1 MTPNVS
7 SRSPRKG
14 GHGKGRMVLFS
25 LVAIFAML
33 LSACGGGN
41 ASNPGSKTTTL
52 NVLASPNGNFKAS
65 NFNPFID
72 PSNGAMYGAQGM
84 IYETLIYMNRYDGG
98 VTNMLASDHKLADD
112 ASSVTFT
119 IRNGVKWN
127 DGQAFS
133 ADDVTFTLNL
143 LKQYPALDQQGLWT
157 AVIKDVTNPDSNTV
171 KVDFKSP
178 NSTALWNF
186 SQLYIVPKHTWSS
199 VSDPATYTNDKPVGT
214 GPYTLKSFGP
224 QAYTL
229 QKNSSYW
236 QSGLPKI
243 DQLRYLATSDNTA
256 AQLKISKGEI
266 DWAGVGWDPK
276 YDASFT
282 QVDPQHYHHW
292 FPGNNTVM
300 LYLNLTRAPFN
311 DLKVRQ
317 AISLAINRDDIHAK
331 AALYA
336 DPANP
341 TAVLPSHKAFLS
353 SDYQNAKFSPDAARA
368 ESLLKEAGY
377 TKGSDGIYQKNGKKI
392 SFQMIVPSGWADW
405 EATLAVISDNL
416 KAIGIDA
423 KPNSLATPDVYT
435 AALNKG
441 DYDAAI
447 SWTDKGPSP
456 YFTFVDLLR
465 SDKTWSNGK
474 AIAGGSTNWEHWQD
488 SATDKLLNQYLASA
502 DPNAQKQAIQGI
514 EKIMV
519 DQLPVI
525 PLDYNVG
532 WFEYTTKNAVGWPD
546 QNNPYAYGSPFDAPD
561 NENIVLH
568 LSPANS

>member
-1 MTPNVS
+1 
-7 SRSPRKG
+7 
-14 GHGKGRMVLFS
+14 
-25 LVAIFAML
+25 ML

-41 ASNPGSKTTTL
+41 ASNSGTKTTTL
-52 NVLASPNGNFKAS
+52 NILASPNGNFKAS

-72 PSNGAMYGAQGM
+72 PNNGAMYGAQGM
-84 IYETLIYMNRYDGG
+84 IYETLIYMNRYDGT
-98 VTNMLASDHKLADD
+98 VTDMLASDHKIADD

-119 IRNGVKWN
+119 IRKGVKWN

-143 LKQYPALDQQGLWT
+143 LKQYPALDQQGFWT
-157 AVIKDVTNPDSNTV
+157 NIIKDVTNPDSNTV

-178 NSTALWNF
+178 NSIALWNF
-186 SQLYIVPKHTWSS
+186 SQLYIIPKHTWSS
-199 VSDPATYTNDKPVGT
+199 VSDPTTYTNDKPVGT

-229 QKNSSYW
+229 QKNTTYW

-300 LYLNLTRAPFN
+300 LYLNLTHAPFN

-341 TAVLPSHKAFLS
+341 TAVLPSH
-353 SDYQNAKFSPDAARA
+353 N
-368 ESLLKEAGY
+368 
-377 TKGSDGIYQKNGKKI
+377 
-392 SFQMIVPSGWADW
+392 
-405 EATLAVISDNL
+405 
-416 KAIGIDA
+416 
-423 KPNSLATPDVYT
+423 
-435 AALNKG
+435 
-441 DYDAAI
+441 
-447 SWTDKGPSP
+447 
-456 YFTFVDLLR
+456 
-465 SDKTWSNGK
+465 
-474 AIAGGSTNWEHWQD
+474 
-488 SATDKLLNQYLASA
+488 
-502 DPNAQKQAIQGI
+502 
-514 EKIMV
+514 
-519 DQLPVI
+519 
-525 PLDYNVG
+525 
-532 WFEYTTKNAVGWPD
+532 
-546 QNNPYAYGSPFDAPD
+546 
-561 NENIVLH
+561 
-568 LSPANS
+568 